1 MKSLIYPKGVKKI
14 TDINIT
20 SKTQLPTPVELCNK
34 IKRSESVEQF
44 VVETRNAI
52 NNILFGDDDR
62 LLIVVGPC
70 SIHDLEAGR
79 DYAKRLAK
87 LANDLS
93 DRFLV
98 VMRVYFEKPR
108 TTVGW
113 KGLIMDPNLDGSSDI
128 PSGLEIARSFLT
140 EVLELGLPTATELL
154 DPITPQYIAD
164 LVCWSAIG
172 ARTTESQTH
181 RQMASGLSMPLGFKN
196 GTDGNLEVAINA
208 IKAASQPQTFLG
220 IDNEGRANALTTNG
234 NPNCHIVLRGGS
246 NGPNYSKEDVQSAS
260 DKLKSAGLKPS
271 IMIDCS
277 HANSNKNPDLQPDVF
292 KELIQQSFD
301 DKAIIGAMIESN
313 LQAGNQKFPQAK
325 ENLKYGVSITDG
337 CIDWDTTETLLK
349 EAYQQLNT

>member
-1 MKSLIYPKGVKKI
+1 MKKI

-34 IKRSESVEQF
+34 IKRSSDVEQF

-52 NNILFGDDDR
+52 NKIIFGDDPR
-62 LLIVVGPC
+62 LLVVVGPC
-70 SIHDLEAGR
+70 SIHDLESGR
-79 DYAKRLAK
+79 EYAKKLAK
-87 LANDLS
+87 LSEELS
-93 DRFLV
+93 DRLLI

-113 KGLIMDPNLDGSSDI
+113 KGLIMDPKLDGTSDI
-128 PSGLEIARSFLT
+128 PLGLEIARSFLT

-164 LVCWSAIG
+164 LICWSAVG

-196 GTDGNLEVAINA
+196 ATNGDLKVAINA
-208 IKAASQPQTFLG
+208 IQAASQPQTFLG
-220 IDNEGRANALTTNG
+220 IDNAGQANAITTKG

-246 NGPNYSKEDVQSAS
+246 NGPNYSADHIKDAQEKIAKDHLEPA
-260 DKLKSAGLKPS
+260 

-277 HANSNKNPDLQPDVF
+277 HANSNKNHELQASVFHDVVD
-292 KELIQQSFD
+292 QSITN
-301 DKAIIGAMIESN
+301 KQIIGTMLESN
-313 LQAGNQKFPQAK
+313 IHSGKQAFPQEK
-325 ENLKYGVSITDG
+325 ENLRYGVSITDA
-337 CIDWDTTETLLK
+337 CIDWDTTEKLLK
-349 EAYQQLNT
+349 DAYTKLEPLF

>member
-1 MKSLIYPKGVKKI
+1 VKKI

-34 IKRSESVEQF
+34 IKRSDEVEQF

-52 NNILFGDDDR
+52 NKIIFGDDPR
-62 LLIVVGPC
+62 LLVVVGPC
-70 SIHDLEAGR
+70 SIHDLKGGKE
-79 DYAKRLAK
+79 YAERLAK
-87 LANDLS
+87 LSKDLS
-93 DRFLV
+93 DRLLV

-113 KGLIMDPNLDGSSDI
+113 KGLIMDPKLDGTSDI
-128 PSGLEIARSFLT
+128 PQGLEIARSFLT

-164 LVCWSAIG
+164 LICWSAIG

-196 GTDGNLEVAINA
+196 ATNGDLKVAINA
-208 IKAASQPQTFLG
+208 IQAASQPQTFLG
-220 IDNEGRANALTTNG
+220 IDNAGQANAITTKG

-246 NGPNYSKEDVQSAS
+246 DGPNYSTSHVADAMDKIAKENLEPA
-260 DKLKSAGLKPS
+260 

-277 HANSNKNPDLQPDVF
+277 HANSNKNHELQASVF
-292 KELIQQSFD
+292 DEVVDQSIAN
-301 DKAIIGAMIESN
+301 KQIIGAMLESN
-313 LQAGNQKFPQAK
+313 IHSGKQAFPQDK
-325 ENLKYGVSITDG
+325 ENLQYGVSITDA
-337 CIDWDTTETLLK
+337 CIDWKTTEKLLRD
-349 EAYQQLNT
+349 AYTKLEPLF